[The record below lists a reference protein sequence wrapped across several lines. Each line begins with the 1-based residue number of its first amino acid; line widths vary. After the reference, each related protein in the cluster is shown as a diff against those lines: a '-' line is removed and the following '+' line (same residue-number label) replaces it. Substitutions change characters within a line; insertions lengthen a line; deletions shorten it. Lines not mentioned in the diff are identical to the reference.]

1 MGSLF
6 GFIISFNFTHGWHKK
21 DKEKH
26 KRAIIK
32 VIKHSLSKSY
42 FLSLKLQIK
51 TVHRDTSRFKKAYF

>member
-26 KRAIIK
+26 KRTI
-32 VIKHSLSKSY
+32 IKHSVSKSY

-51 TVHRDTSRFKKAYF
+51 KVDTDTSRFKKVYF